1 LSKKWLYGKIAP
13 LFNFNMNHKFR
24 IYNPI
29 SGIFVIN
36 KPKDWT
42 SFDVVAKIRN
52 KLNVK
57 KVGHTGTLD
66 PQATGVLVLCVGKA
80 TQLVQKLIGF
90 DKEYVCSITLG
101 ATSNTDDLEGA
112 IIPIPGASEVSISEI
127 ENILKEFTGTF
138 NQLPPDF
145 SAKKIQGKKAY
156 ELARKGKEVKLEP
169 AKVTVHT
176 IEMLDYKWPVLK
188 LKINCGKGFY
198 VRSLA
203 RDLGKKLGVGGYL
216 SELIRTK
223 VGHFTIE
230 QSITIDQADEKT
242 LLPLS
247 AARVLK

>member
-1 LSKKWLYGKIAP
+1 MSK
-13 LFNFNMNHKFR
+13 KFR
-24 IYNPI
+24 IYNQT

-66 PQATGVLVLCVGKA
+66 PKATGVLVLCVGKG
-80 TQLVQKLIGF
+80 TQLVQALTGL
-90 DKEYVCSITLG
+90 DKEYICDITFG
-101 ATSNTDDLEGA
+101 FTSNTDDSEGE
-112 IIPIPGASEVSISEI
+112 IKPVVGASEAPISEI
-127 ENILKEFTGTF
+127 ENTLKIFTGTF
-138 NQLPPDF
+138 DQMPPDF

-156 ELARKGKEVKLEP
+156 ELARKGKEVRLEP

-176 IEMLDYKWPVLK
+176 IEILDYKWPVLK
-188 LKINCGKGFY
+188 LKIHCGKGFY

-216 SELIRTK
+216 SGLERTK

-230 QSITIDQADEKT
+230 SAISIEQADVKT
-242 LLPLS
+242 ILPLS
-247 AARVLK
+247 AARV

>member
-1 LSKKWLYGKIAP
+1 MSKQ
-13 LFNFNMNHKFR
+13 FR
-24 IYNPI
+24 IYNQI

-66 PQATGVLVLCVGKA
+66 PQATGVLVLCVGKG
-80 TQLVQKLIGF
+80 TQLVQKLTGL
-90 DKEYVCSITLG
+90 DKEYICDITFG
-101 ATSNTDDLEGA
+101 AISATDDSEGE
-112 IIPIPGASEVSISEI
+112 IKGVEGASEVPLTDI
-127 ENILKEFTGTF
+127 EKILKEFTGTF
-138 NQLPPDF
+138 EQMPPDF

-169 AKVTVHT
+169 VKVTVHT

-188 LKINCGKGFY
+188 LKIHCGKGFY

-216 SELIRTK
+216 SALERTK

-230 QSITIDQADEKT
+230 SAISIEQADAKT

-247 AARVLK
+247 AARV